1 MKWPIT
7 TIGKVCISTSQKDPS
22 KTHNEGWFRYV
33 DIAGIDRSSKIISSA
48 KQVPCSEAPSRA
60 RKVLKTDDVLV
71 SMVRPNLNAVAQVP
85 KDLDGEIA
93 STGFS
98 VLRANPKLVNPK
110 FLFYRTQHRD
120 FIDYLVSKCTGQ
132 SYPAVS
138 DEIIRNAPISLPPLS
153 EQERIVEILE
163 EANRIRRLRKE
174 ANQKAEKIIPALF
187 LKMFGD
193 PETNPKGW
201 KIQHIKDVVLSTDY
215 ATSSK
220 ASSDGLGLPI
230 IRMGNIDY
238 EGRLDLKDLKYIQ
251 LEHAEIERLS
261 LKAGDILFNRT
272 NSKELVGKTGLWD
285 GGIEA
290 VPASYFI
297 RVRVN
302 PDIITPCFLWVFMNS
317 NHMKKLLFS
326 TARGAIGQA
335 NINSRELKDFSIFIP
350 LIDKQKLFE
359 NMLEKIKRLIHH
371 QSESLL
377 KSENLFS
384 MLLMQSFSGRK

>member
-1 MKWPIT
+1 MKWPMVRLKEVASVESGFGFPLDYQGEVGGEIPFYKVSDMNLPGNEVEMRLHNNSVSLEKLSELGARDFPPET
-7 TIGKVCISTSQKDPS
+7 VIFPKIGAAIATEKKRILTRPSTFDNNVMGIVS
-22 KTHNEGWFRYV
+22 KKYV
-33 DIAGIDRSSKIISSA
+33 IPKYIFYWISSIRL
-48 KQVPCSEAPSRA
+48 EG
-60 RKVLKTDDVLV
+60 L
-71 SMVRPNLNAVAQVP
+71 
-85 KDLDGEIA
+85 
-93 STGFS
+93 
-98 VLRANPKLVNPK
+98 ANPGHVPSIKKSVMEEQMIP
-110 FLFYRTQHRD
+110 
-120 FIDYLVSKCTGQ
+120 
-132 SYPAVS
+132 
-138 DEIIRNAPISLPPLS
+138 LPPLS
-153 EQERIVEILE
+153 EERRIVEILD
-163 EANRIRRLRKE
+163 EADRIRRLRKE

-187 LKMFGD
+187 IKMFGN

-215 ATSSK
+215 GTSSK

-238 EGRLDLKDLKYIQ
+238 EGRLDLKDLKYVQ

-335 NINSRELKDFSIFIP
+335 NINARELKDFSIFIP